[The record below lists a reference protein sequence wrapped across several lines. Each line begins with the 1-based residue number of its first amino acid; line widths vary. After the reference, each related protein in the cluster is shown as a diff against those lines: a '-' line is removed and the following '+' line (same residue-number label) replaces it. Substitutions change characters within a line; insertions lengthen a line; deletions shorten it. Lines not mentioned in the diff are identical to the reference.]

1 MSDDLQIAPDLNR
14 PDDGL
19 ESVEEFEEITSDEV
33 DRVVEQLEQL
43 MESVGSENI
52 RFHLDEALNS
62 IYYLIYDDAE
72 TEEDAETAEDES
84 LSDAA

>member
-1 MSDDLQIAPDLNR
+1 MSDVLQSAPDSNHA
-14 PDDGL
+14 DGGL
-19 ESVEEFEEITSDEV
+19 ESIDEFEEITSDEV

-43 MESVGSENI
+43 MQSVGSENI

-72 TEEDAETAEDES
+72 TAEDES
-84 LSDAA
+84 LCDAA